1 MLAIQRHG
9 SEVTVRFVGAAG
21 LMVRRFLGPAHQRD
35 PRAFYAKRATSSCST
50 STILTSELTGMN
62 SFTPWQQ

>member
-1 MLAIQRHG
+1 MAFAFR
-9 SEVTVRFVGAAG
+9 VPFVGAAA
-21 LMVRRFLGPAHQRD
+21 LMGRRRLEDIPSGS

-62 SFTPWQQ
+62 SFTPW